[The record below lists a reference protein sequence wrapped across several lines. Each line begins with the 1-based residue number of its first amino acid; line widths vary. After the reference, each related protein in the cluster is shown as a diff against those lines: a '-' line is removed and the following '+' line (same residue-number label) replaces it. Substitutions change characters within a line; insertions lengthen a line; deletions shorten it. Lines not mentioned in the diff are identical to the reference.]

1 MQFLIEK
8 RNYLILGIIVL
19 LVIWILFNLFS
30 KKEVYMDSFDYFGES
45 ITIKV
50 YDKVNQ
56 DNLSEDIDKI
66 LKSYEEGEKDD
77 DLLEYGRLLYMK
89 SNGYIDISD
98 TNLVKALR
106 RGEDYKFS
114 SKINDD
120 DFKDFDLDM
129 IKASYAISEVCDYF
143 KQNNIESYIINEG
156 GNVITGD
163 SYDDDKYTVSLS
175 KYDSEEVLDIVLLE
189 NKSLYTLN
197 KSDEITEYSVNPKTS
212 ETVDNFD
219 SVSVIANDNLTAD
232 MLVRTLFLMNEDEGR
247 KYIENFNAEA
257 LWQKGDEISMTNGFK
272 NYLQKRDKIL

>member
-1 MQFLIEK
+1 MKLLIEK

-98 TNLVKALR
+98 TDLVKALR
-106 RGEDYKFS
+106 RGENYKFK

-212 ETVDNFD
+212 EAVDNFD

-232 MLVRTLFLMNEDEGR
+232 MLVRTLFLMSEDDGR

-257 LWQKGDEISMTNGFK
+257 LWQKGDEVSMTDGFK
-272 NYLQKRDKIL
+272 NYLQK

>member
-56 DNLSEDIDKI
+56 DNLSKDIDKI

-212 ETVDNFD
+212 EAVDNFD

-232 MLVRTLFLMNEDEGR
+232 MLVRTLFLMSEDDGR

-257 LWQKGDEISMTNGFK
+257 LWQKGDEVSMTDGFK
-272 NYLQKRDKIL
+272 NYLQK

>member
-66 LKSYEEGEKDD
+66 LKSYEGGEKDD

-98 TNLVKALR
+98 TDLVKALR

-212 ETVDNFD
+212 EAVDNFD

-232 MLVRTLFLMNEDEGR
+232 MLVRTLFLMSEDDGR

-272 NYLQKRDKIL
+272 NYLQK

>member
-66 LKSYEEGEKDD
+66 LKSYEEGKKDD

-232 MLVRTLFLMNEDEGR
+232 MLVRTLFLMSEDDGR

-257 LWQKGDEISMTNGFK
+257 LWQKGDEVSMTDGFK
-272 NYLQKRDKIL
+272 NYLQK

>member
-66 LKSYEEGEKDD
+66 LKSYEGGEKDD
-77 DLLEYGRLLYMK
+77 DLIEYGRVLYMK

-98 TNLVKALR
+98 TDLVKALR

-156 GNVITGD
+156 GNVITGK
-163 SYDDDKYTVSLS
+163 SYNDQKYKVSLS

-212 ETVDNFD
+212 EAVYNFD

-247 KYIENFNAEA
+247 KYIESFNAEA

-272 NYLQKRDKIL
+272 NYLQK

>member
-197 KSDEITEYSVNPKTS
+197 KGDEITEYSVNPKTS
-212 ETVDNFD
+212 EAVDNFD

-232 MLVRTLFLMNEDEGR
+232 MLVRTLFLMSEDEGR
-247 KYIENFNAEA
+247 KYIGNFNAEA
-257 LWQKGDEISMTNGFK
+257 LWQKGDEVSMTDGFK
-272 NYLQKRDKIL
+272 NYLQK

>member
-1 MQFLIEK
+1 MCI
-8 RNYLILGIIVL
+8 R
-19 LVIWILFNLFS
+19 
-30 KKEVYMDSFDYFGES
+30 DRS

-66 LKSYEEGEKDD
+66 LKSYEGGEKDD

-272 NYLQKRDKIL
+272 NYLQK

>member
-106 RGEDYKFS
+106 RGEDYKFE

-212 ETVDNFD
+212 EAVDNFD

-232 MLVRTLFLMNEDEGR
+232 MLVRTLFLMSEDEGR

-257 LWQKGDEISMTNGFK
+257 LWQKGDEVSMTDGFK
-272 NYLQKRDKIL
+272 NYLQK

>member
-30 KKEVYMDSFDYFGES
+30 KREVYMDSFDYFGES

-56 DNLSEDIDKI
+56 NNLSEDINKI
-66 LKSYEEGEKDD
+66 LKGYEDGEKDD
-77 DLLEYGRLLYMK
+77 DLIEYGRVLYMK
-89 SNGYIDISD
+89 SNGYIDVSD
-98 TNLVKALR
+98 TELIKALR

-219 SVSVIANDNLTAD
+219 SVSVIANDNVTAD

-272 NYLQKRDKIL
+272 NYLQK

>member
-98 TNLVKALR
+98 TDLVKALR

-212 ETVDNFD
+212 EAVDNFD

-257 LWQKGDEISMTNGFK
+257 LWQKGDEVSMTDGFK
-272 NYLQKRDKIL
+272 NYLQK

>member
-98 TNLVKALR
+98 TDLVKALR

-212 ETVDNFD
+212 EPVDNFD

-232 MLVRTLFLMNEDEGR
+232 MLVRTLFLMSEDDGR

-257 LWQKGDEISMTNGFK
+257 LWQKGDEVSMTDGFK
-272 NYLQKRDKIL
+272 NYLQK

>member
-56 DNLSEDIDKI
+56 DNLSEDINKI
-66 LKSYEEGEKDD
+66 LKGYEDGEKDD
-77 DLLEYGRLLYMK
+77 DLIEYGRVLYMK
-89 SNGYIDISD
+89 SNGYIDVSD
-98 TNLVKALR
+98 TELIKALR

-212 ETVDNFD
+212 EAVDNFD

-232 MLVRTLFLMNEDEGR
+232 MLVRTLFLMSEDDGR

-257 LWQKGDEISMTNGFK
+257 LWQKGDEVSMTDGFK
-272 NYLQKRDKIL
+272 NYLQK

>member
-98 TNLVKALR
+98 TDLVKALR
-106 RGEDYKFS
+106 RGEDYKFE

-120 DFKDFDLDM
+120 GFKDFDLDM

-212 ETVDNFD
+212 EAVDNFD

-232 MLVRTLFLMNEDEGR
+232 MLVRTLFLMSEDDGR

-257 LWQKGDEISMTNGFK
+257 LWQKGDEVSMTDGFK
-272 NYLQKRDKIL
+272 NYLQK

>member
-212 ETVDNFD
+212 EAVDNFD

-232 MLVRTLFLMNEDEGR
+232 MLVRTLFLMSEDEGR
-247 KYIENFNAEA
+247 KYIESFNAEA
-257 LWQKGDEISMTNGFK
+257 LWQKGDDVSMTDGFK
-272 NYLQKRDKIL
+272 NYLQK

>member
-98 TNLVKALR
+98 TDLVKALR

-212 ETVDNFD
+212 EAVDNFD

-232 MLVRTLFLMNEDEGR
+232 MLVRTLFLMSEDEGR

-257 LWQKGDEISMTNGFK
+257 LWQKGDEVSMTDGFK
-272 NYLQKRDKIL
+272 NYLQK

>member
-98 TNLVKALR
+98 TDLVKALR
-106 RGEDYKFS
+106 RGENYKFK

-129 IKASYAISEVCDYF
+129 IKGSYAISEVCDYF

-247 KYIENFNAEA
+247 KYIESFNAEA
-257 LWQKGDEISMTNGFK
+257 LWQKGDEVLMTDGFK
-272 NYLQKRDKIL
+272 NYLQK

>member
-272 NYLQKRDKIL
+272 NYLQK

>member
-106 RGEDYKFS
+106 RGEDYKFE

-212 ETVDNFD
+212 EAVDNFD

-232 MLVRTLFLMNEDEGR
+232 MLVRTLFLMSEDDGR

-257 LWQKGDEISMTNGFK
+257 LWQKGDEVSMTDGFK
-272 NYLQKRDKIL
+272 NYLQK

>member
-56 DNLSEDIDKI
+56 DNLSEDINKI
-66 LKSYEEGEKDD
+66 LKGYEDGEKDD
-77 DLLEYGRLLYMK
+77 DLIEYGRVLYMK
-89 SNGYIDISD
+89 SNGYIDVSD
-98 TNLVKALR
+98 TELIKALR

-212 ETVDNFD
+212 EAVDNFD

-257 LWQKGDEISMTNGFK
+257 LWQKGDEVSMTDGFK
-272 NYLQKRDKIL
+272 NYLQK

>member
-66 LKSYEEGEKDD
+66 LKSYEGGEKDD

-98 TNLVKALR
+98 TNLVKPLR

-212 ETVDNFD
+212 EAVDNFD

-232 MLVRTLFLMNEDEGR
+232 MLVRTLFLMSEDEGR

-257 LWQKGDEISMTNGFK
+257 LWQKGDEVSMTDGFK
-272 NYLQKRDKIL
+272 NYLQK

>member
-98 TNLVKALR
+98 TDLVKALR

-212 ETVDNFD
+212 EAVDNFD

-272 NYLQKRDKIL
+272 NYLQK

>member
-106 RGEDYKFS
+106 RGEDYKFE

-212 ETVDNFD
+212 EAVDNFD

-232 MLVRTLFLMNEDEGR
+232 MLVRTLFLMSEDDGR
-247 KYIENFNAEA
+247 KYIGNFNAEA
-257 LWQKGDEISMTNGFK
+257 LWQKGDEVSMTDGFK
-272 NYLQKRDKIL
+272 NYLQK

>member
-156 GNVITGD
+156 GNVITGK
-163 SYDDDKYTVSLS
+163 SYNDQKYKVSLS

-212 ETVDNFD
+212 EAVDNFD

-232 MLVRTLFLMNEDEGR
+232 MLVRTLFLMSEDEGR
-247 KYIENFNAEA
+247 KYIGNFNAEA
-257 LWQKGDEISMTNGFK
+257 LWQKGDEVSMTDGFK
-272 NYLQKRDKIL
+272 NYLQK

>member
-66 LKSYEEGEKDD
+66 LKSYEEGKKDD

-212 ETVDNFD
+212 EAVDNFD

-232 MLVRTLFLMNEDEGR
+232 MLVRTLFLMSEDDGR

-257 LWQKGDEISMTNGFK
+257 LWQKGDEVSMTDGFK
-272 NYLQKRDKIL
+272 NYLQK

>member
-66 LKSYEEGEKDD
+66 LKSYEEGEKED
-77 DLLEYGRLLYMK
+77 DLVEYGRLLYMK

-98 TNLVKALR
+98 TDLVKALR

-212 ETVDNFD
+212 EAVDNFD

-232 MLVRTLFLMNEDEGR
+232 MLVRTLFLMSEDDGR
-247 KYIENFNAEA
+247 KYIGNFNAEA
-257 LWQKGDEISMTNGFK
+257 LWQKGDEVSMTDGFK
-272 NYLQKRDKIL
+272 NYLQK

>member
-212 ETVDNFD
+212 EAVDNFD

-232 MLVRTLFLMNEDEGR
+232 MLVRTLFLMSEDEGR
-247 KYIENFNAEA
+247 KYIGNFNAEA
-257 LWQKGDEISMTNGFK
+257 LWQKGDEVSMTDGFK
-272 NYLQKRDKIL
+272 NYLQK

>member
-212 ETVDNFD
+212 EAVDNFD

-232 MLVRTLFLMNEDEGR
+232 MLVRTLFLMSEDEGR
-247 KYIENFNAEA
+247 KYIESFNAEA
-257 LWQKGDEISMTNGFK
+257 LWQKGDEISMTDGFK
-272 NYLQKRDKIL
+272 NYLQK

>member
-212 ETVDNFD
+212 EAVDNFD

-272 NYLQKRDKIL
+272 NYLQK

>member
-98 TNLVKALR
+98 TDLVKALR

-143 KQNNIESYIINEG
+143 KQNNIESYIISEG

-212 ETVDNFD
+212 EAVDNFD

-232 MLVRTLFLMNEDEGR
+232 MLVRTLFLMSEDEGR

-257 LWQKGDEISMTNGFK
+257 LWQKGDEVSMTDGFK
-272 NYLQKRDKIL
+272 NYLQK

>member
-98 TNLVKALR
+98 TDLVKALR
-106 RGEDYKFS
+106 RGEDYKFK

-156 GNVITGD
+156 GNVITGK
-163 SYDDDKYTVSLS
+163 SYNDQKYKVSLI
-175 KYDSEEVLDIVLLE
+175 KYDSDKILDIVLLE
-189 NKSLYTLN
+189 NNSLYTLN

-212 ETVDNFD
+212 EAVDNFD

-232 MLVRTLFLMNEDEGR
+232 MLVRTLFLMSEDEGR

-257 LWQKGDEISMTNGFK
+257 LWQKGDEVSMTDGFK
-272 NYLQKRDKIL
+272 NYLQK

>member
-212 ETVDNFD
+212 EAVDNFD

-232 MLVRTLFLMNEDEGR
+232 MLVRTLFLMSEDDGR
-247 KYIENFNAEA
+247 KYIGNFNAEA
-257 LWQKGDEISMTNGFK
+257 LWQKGDEVSMTDGFK
-272 NYLQKRDKIL
+272 NYLQK

>member
-106 RGEDYKFS
+106 RGENYKFK

-212 ETVDNFD
+212 EAVDNFD

-232 MLVRTLFLMNEDEGR
+232 MLVRTLFLMSEDEGR
-247 KYIENFNAEA
+247 KYIGNFNAEA
-257 LWQKGDEISMTNGFK
+257 LWQKGDEVSMTDGFK
-272 NYLQKRDKIL
+272 NYLQK

>member
-56 DNLSEDIDKI
+56 DNLSEDVDKI
-66 LKSYEEGEKDD
+66 LKSYEGGEKDD

-212 ETVDNFD
+212 EAVDNFD

-232 MLVRTLFLMNEDEGR
+232 MLVRTLFLMSEDDGR

-257 LWQKGDEISMTNGFK
+257 LWQKGDEVSMTDGFK
-272 NYLQKRDKIL
+272 NYLQK

>member
-98 TNLVKALR
+98 TDLVKALR
-106 RGEDYKFS
+106 RGENYKFK

-212 ETVDNFD
+212 EAVDNFD

-232 MLVRTLFLMNEDEGR
+232 MLVRTLFLMSEDEGR
-247 KYIENFNAEA
+247 KYIGNFNAEA
-257 LWQKGDEISMTNGFK
+257 LWQKGDEVSMTDGFK
-272 NYLQKRDKIL
+272 NYLQK

>member
-106 RGEDYKFS
+106 RGENYKFS

-212 ETVDNFD
+212 EAVDNFD

-232 MLVRTLFLMNEDEGR
+232 MLVRTLFLMSEDDGR

-257 LWQKGDEISMTNGFK
+257 LWQKGDEVSMTDGFK
-272 NYLQKRDKIL
+272 NYLQK

>member
-45 ITIKV
+45 ITIKI

-56 DNLSEDIDKI
+56 NNLSEDINKI
-66 LKSYEEGEKDD
+66 LKGYEDGEKDD
-77 DLLEYGRLLYMK
+77 DLIEYGRVLYMK
-89 SNGYIDISD
+89 SNGYIDVSD
-98 TNLVKALR
+98 TELIKALR
-106 RGEDYKFS
+106 RGENYKFK

-120 DFKDFDLDM
+120 GFKDFDLDM
-129 IKASYAISEVCDYF
+129 IKGSYAISEVCDYF

-212 ETVDNFD
+212 EAVDNFD

-232 MLVRTLFLMNEDEGR
+232 MLVRTLFLMSEDEGR

-257 LWQKGDEISMTNGFK
+257 LWQKGDEVSMTDGFK
-272 NYLQKRDKIL
+272 NYLQK

>member
-212 ETVDNFD
+212 EAVDNFD

-232 MLVRTLFLMNEDEGR
+232 MLVRTLFLMSEDDGR

-257 LWQKGDEISMTNGFK
+257 LWQKGDEVSMTDGFK
-272 NYLQKRDKIL
+272 NYLQK

>member
-106 RGEDYKFS
+106 RGENYKFK

-212 ETVDNFD
+212 EAVDNFD

-232 MLVRTLFLMNEDEGR
+232 MLVRTLFLMSEDEGR

-257 LWQKGDEISMTNGFK
+257 LWQKGDEVSMTDGFK
-272 NYLQKRDKIL
+272 NYLQK